1 MILIKSFTV
10 VYKTVICRQTTTLQ
24 AGFNFSEKEK
34 FPTVIQRYTGVLLSE
49 FLIFYPRV
57 TISTTNKAFVL

>member
-1 MILIKSFTV
+1 M
-10 VYKTVICRQTTTLQ
+10 LQ

-57 TISTTNKAFVL
+57 TISTTNKAFVLWNNLSYIHIVLSL